1 MKRICVILVILLLCM
16 LVGCKNNE
24 PSIDPNEKDPL
35 VDEGIK
41 IEKVELLFD
50 SDINDPKV
58 EGEVVVKSSTKEE
71 KEDDTTIITYTIEI
85 SANEGYCFDVESL
98 DFSWKSK
105 NSETAVIESKEIT
118 KYKITIIIKK
128 SLVPQVIVDENIEEF
143 SYIIDSG
150 KKTISVSNNNVASSL
165 DEEVICVK
173 QNSKEI
179 TKYQILITPHEGYVF
194 SSDLKINDMSHDN
207 GLSLTNKTITADS
220 IILIYEKVRSVLY
233 EVRINL
239 DTTNYEVES
248 DSTYY
253 SAEIVQPLDYIK
265 IITKVTVTIDISDDL
280 VFIVNEKEIEKNKYS
295 IEMVEDKYVLTYRID
310 DPNWTPYY

>member
-165 DEEVICVK
+165 DEEVICDK